1 MGHSRTPILTTLA
14 LVFVSLVYAAD
25 ATGKWQASFDSGI
38 GPQKYTYQFK
48 VDGATLT
55 GKADS
60 GWGETEIQEGK
71 ISGDEI
77 SFVEIIDFA
86 GNATRVTYKGKV
98 SGDQIKFT
106 RQVGEVGSEE
116 FVAKRVK

>member
-1 MGHSRTPILTTLA
+1 MTRTPVLSA
-14 LVFVSLVYAAD
+14 LVVVVAALAYAAD
-25 ATGKWQASFDSGI
+25 VTGKWQATFASGV
-38 GPQKYTYQFK
+38 GPQKYTYVFK
-48 VDGATLT
+48 ASGSTLT

-60 GWGETEIQEGK
+60 GWGEAEIQEGK

-86 GNATRVTYKGKV
+86 GNTTRVVYKGKV

-106 RQVGEVGSEE
+106 RQVGDVGSEE
-116 FVAKRVK
+116 FVAKRLK

>member
-1 MGHSRTPILTTLA
+1 MGHSRTPILTALA
-14 LVFVSLVYAAD
+14 LVLVTLVYAAD
-25 ATGKWQASFDSGI
+25 VAGKWQASFNSGI
-38 GPQKYTYQFK
+38 GPQKYTYEFK

-60 GWGETEIQEGK
+60 GWGQTEIQEGK

-86 GNATRVTYKGKV
+86 GDATRVTYKGKV